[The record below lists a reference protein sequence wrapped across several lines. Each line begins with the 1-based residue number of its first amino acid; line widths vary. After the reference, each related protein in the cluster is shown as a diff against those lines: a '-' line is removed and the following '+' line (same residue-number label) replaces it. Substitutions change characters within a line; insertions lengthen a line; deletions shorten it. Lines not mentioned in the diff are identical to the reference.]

1 MWRDT
6 PTPMDLRDSF
16 PDVAMALDTDY
27 IMNDLK
33 KLGIQHIR
41 RVRRKSVTF
50 EIPMFPHYIMRI
62 TPVDKGAEGFAEWM
76 TWYWQRPD
84 DDESAPQLS
93 YSIRAHVEIVDAE
106 QKDSLGNISFTI
118 HNDDIESLIKNA
130 IVGMKHMSGVR
141 IKPVVIRRKSA

>member
-1 MWRDT
+1 
-6 PTPMDLRDSF
+6 
-16 PDVAMALDTDY
+16 
-27 IMNDLK
+27 
-33 KLGIQHIR
+33 
-41 RVRRKSVTF
+41 
-50 EIPMFPHYIMRI
+50 MRI

-84 DDESAPQLS
+84 DEESAPQLS

-106 QKDSLGNISFTI
+106 QKDSLGNVSFTI